1 MKSIIRL
8 LVVLSIPVALILL
21 VGVIA
26 FCLHCVTDAGFYAIS
41 KHPLTW
47 VVAVIVTVYAYIHTL
62 PEEEG

>member
-1 MKSIIRL
+1 MKSIIKL
-8 LVVLSIPVALILL
+8 LAVLSMPVALILL

-26 FCLHCVTDAGFYAIS
+26 FCLHCITDASFYGIS

-47 VVAVIVTVYAYIHTL
+47 IIAVIVTAYAYTHAL

>member
-8 LVVLSIPVALILL
+8 LAVLSMPVALILL

-26 FCLHCVTDAGFYAIS
+26 FCLHCITDVSFYAIS

-47 VVAVIVTVYAYIHTL
+47 AIAVIATVYAYIHAL
-62 PEEEG
+62 PNKEG

>member
-26 FCLHCVTDAGFYAIS
+26 FCLHCITDISFYAIS

-47 VVAVIVTVYAYIHTL
+47 VVAVIATVFAYAWAL
-62 PEEEG
+62 PKEEG